1 MKFSI
6 LPLLLCAVG
15 MYFLVKL
22 RFFFVVHPLK
32 TAGKGLRA
40 IKDARA
46 VRSFTLALAGTL
58 GVGNVFGVAVGM
70 IIGGAGSLFWLMVSM
85 IFAMV
90 TKYAEVVITSDNLFH
105 DVDTH
110 GGMFYVLLSSF
121 SGKLG
126 IRLSKAYALTVL
138 LLSFVLG
145 AALQSGAVLESV
157 GEASSLNRT
166 PLAIIFTLLVF
177 ISVIGETKIIEK
189 ITVFIIPLTTII
201 YIIMALIIIIQRSD
215 QLGAVLLTV
224 IRSALKPQSAVGGAI
239 GFLFS
244 APVREGFSRG
254 ILSNEAGA
262 GTSSMAHARSG
273 VINPSLAGVLGIFE
287 VWFDTGLICFLSG
300 ISILLSVPDP
310 SVFDGGM
317 QLVMYTFGTHF
328 GSLGKYALLFC
339 VFSFAFAT
347 VICWYYY
354 GMESC
359 RSLFNKRKR
368 AVFTALFLSSVYF
381 GCFVDSFLLVYI
393 TDVLMCAATALT
405 VVALIKN
412 SDRIKH
418 LSEIGGIIDSD
429 SVRIKPFG
437 IKGNVFSKGERRR

>member
-1 MKFSI
+1 
-6 LPLLLCAVG
+6 
-15 MYFLVKL
+15 
-22 RFFFVVHPLK
+22 
-32 TAGKGLRA
+32 
-40 IKDARA
+40 
-46 VRSFTLALAGTL
+46 
-58 GVGNVFGVAVGM
+58 
-70 IIGGAGSLFWLMVSM
+70 
-85 IFAMV
+85 
-90 TKYAEVVITSDNLFH
+90 
-105 DVDTH
+105 
-110 GGMFYVLLSSF
+110 
-121 SGKLG
+121 
-126 IRLSKAYALTVL
+126 
-138 LLSFVLG
+138 
-145 AALQSGAVLESV
+145 
-157 GEASSLNRT
+157 
-166 PLAIIFTLLVF
+166 
-177 ISVIGETKIIEK
+177 
-189 ITVFIIPLTTII
+189 
-201 YIIMALIIIIQRSD
+201 MALIIIIQRSD

-244 APVREGFSRG
+244 APVREGFSKG